1 MVCSLVSNGRGT
13 TMELTTTRW
22 SRTEQWS
29 GALPPWDGPGT
40 LVLAFGASALAAAP
54 EPLRELAAAY
64 PTSVLVGCSSAGEIL
79 GDTVTDGGVVV
90 AVARF
95 ASTRLHLVHEKVP
108 QPGDSRDAGLS
119 LARRLGADEPE
130 LSGLFVLSD
139 GLSVNGSALTAGLI
153 EGAEGRT
160 SISGGLAGDGSDFAH
175 TWVLIDGEPRSDHVS
190 AVGLAGPALRLGHGS
205 RGGWDDFGPERLVTR
220 SEGNVLYELDG
231 QPALEL
237 YKRYLGD
244 RAAGL
249 PATALLFPLAVRVPG
264 AYDRELVRTV
274 LAVDEATM
282 SMTFAGDVPEG
293 STSRLMRANFDRLID
308 AAHLAATDTV
318 AVADPAAAGPGSDGG
333 GGGAGGPTLAVAVSC
348 VGRRLLLTRRT
359 EDELEAAQAGLPGDS
374 QMVGFYSYGEISPVS
389 AGTCDLH
396 NQTMTLTT
404 ISEQ

>member
-1 MVCSLVSNGRGT
+1 MDLGT
-13 TMELTTTRW
+13 VRW
-22 SRTEQWS
+22 SRTEGWS
-29 GALPPWDGPGT
+29 GAFPGWDGPGT
-40 LVLAFGASALAAAP
+40 LILAFGGSALLDDP
-54 EPLRELAAAY
+54 TPLTELAAAY
-64 PTSVLVGCSSAGEIL
+64 PNSVLMGCSSAGEIL
-79 GDTVTDGGVVV
+79 EDTVTDDGLVV

-95 ASTRLHLVHEKVP
+95 AGSRLHLAHEKVS
-108 QPGDSRDAGLS
+108 QPGESRDAGLS
-119 LARRLGADEPE
+119 LARRLDERDPE
-130 LSGLFVLSD
+130 LRGVFVLSD

-153 EGAEGRT
+153 EGSDGRAGV
-160 SISGGLAGDGSDFAH
+160 SGGLAGDGSEFRR
-175 TWVLIDGEPRSDHVS
+175 TWILVDGEPRPDHVS

-205 RGGWDDFGPERLVTR
+205 RGGWDDFGPERVITR
-220 SEGNVLYELDG
+220 SDGNVLYELDG
-231 QPALEL
+231 QPALDL

-244 RAAGL
+244 RADGL

-274 LAVDEATM
+274 LAVDEATS

-308 AAHLAATDTV
+308 AAHSAAADTV
-318 AVADPAAAGPGSDGG
+318 ADAGAPAGT
-333 GGGAGGPTLAVAVSC
+333 GPTLAVAVSC

-359 EDELEAAQAGLPGDS
+359 EDELEAARSGLPAGS

-404 ISEQ
+404 IAEQC